1 MISFVT
7 SPEDRGQ
14 IARTI
19 LNALPEWFGIPT
31 SVDAYVAGAKS
42 SQMVVYRD
50 AGASIGFLSLKRHT
64 SAACEA
70 YVLGVLPDLH
80 RRGVGRALF
89 AVAEAHLISE
99 DCRYLTVKTL
109 SADRP
114 DPNYE
119 KTRKF
124 YEGIGFEPIEVF
136 HDLWGSDNPC
146 LLMIKQLDQE
156 QRA

>member
-7 SPEDRGQ
+7 AVEDRGR

-19 LNALPEWFGIPT
+19 LDNLPDWFGIPT
-31 SVDAYVAGAKS
+31 SVDAYVEGVKS
-42 SQMVVYRD
+42 CQMIVYRD
-50 AGASIGFLSLKRHT
+50 AGTVIGFLSLKHQT
-64 SAACEA
+64 PAACEA
-70 YVLGVLPDLH
+70 YVLGVLPDWH
-80 RRGVGRALF
+80 RRGIGRALF
-89 AVAEAHLISE
+89 AAAEAHLVDESY
-99 DCRYLTVKTL
+99 RYLTVKTL

-124 YEGIGFEPIEVF
+124 YNGIGFEPIEVF
-136 HDLWGSDNPC
+136 PDLWGSDNPC
-146 LLMIKQLDQE
+146 LVMIKQLGQE

>member
-7 SPEDRGQ
+7 SPEDRGE
-14 IARTI
+14 IARKI

-42 SQMVVYRD
+42 CQMVVYRD
-50 AGASIGFLSLKRHT
+50 TSTSIGFLSLKRQT

-89 AVAEAHLISE
+89 AAAEAHLISE
-99 DCRYLTVKTL
+99 GYRYLTVKTL
-109 SADRP
+109 SADRR

-124 YEGIGFEPIEVF
+124 YESIGFVPIEVF
-136 HDLWGSDNPC
+136 PDLWGAHNPC
-146 LLMIKQLDQE
+146 LMMIKRLG
-156 QRA
+156 